1 MKIDHGI
8 ISEDDISRLAFVD
21 LERQKPLSKESA
33 YLFNPASKHWFQD
46 DIPFR
51 NYKRSESISFEP
63 YSVLFIAALQVVIAS
78 TNVSLNLIFVM
89 NGWMTAAVILGIFGM
104 TIFWTVVT
112 ISFYE
117 RWLQINHPFRFV
129 LTRKLSNTS
138 LFSESLDVI
147 ALLSAT
153 GFGLLLIGRMVAGQC
168 PSNTTMWTSQ
178 NCNNVAVR
186 NSVPIDNILAC
197 YLCPVTAQLLLRGIR
212 FKTIILCWIIGIA
225 FVIAAIIFVEGHYH
239 VYTILFS
246 LTFLYIPFEIER
258 FMRIS
263 YAQQQELKN
272 QVIRERLREDKKRI
286 DERERLETDLRDL
299 QSVYEKQKMEQEKE
313 AAELECHHLRSLIG
327 NVAHD
332 LKTPIQSISMGIEVL
347 RSEFL
352 SLRKRF
358 SNLDTR
364 DVELNIELSFESLL
378 SNITAS
384 CKFMTMGIN
393 RSIDFT
399 KASSNIQLVPAMETT
414 DIYDVISVSLECVRT
429 LQSSVLIQFLPL
441 PAGICR
447 YIITDK
453 HWLGENILC
462 VLSNAVKYSNEGV
475 VNINVELVGGL
486 DVKKGLLPESDYFV
500 QINIIDEGIG
510 ISEEA
515 RERLFQPFKQ
525 AQRSTG
531 GTGLGLYSLLKRME
545 ALGGSCGIRS
555 RDDRKQGSIFWFTFP
570 YRWFYYL
577 CPYFCE

>member
-1 MKIDHGI
+1 MQIDHCI
-8 ISEDDISRLAFVD
+8 FPEDDISRLAFID
-21 LERQKPLSKESA
+21 LERQKPLSKDSA
-33 YLFNPASKHWFQD
+33 YLFNPASRHWFQD

-78 TNVSLNLIFVM
+78 TNASLNLIFAM
-89 NGWMTAAVILGIFGM
+89 NAWTSAAIIFSIFVFS
-104 TIFWTVVT
+104 IFWTVVT
-112 ISFYE
+112 ISLYE

-129 LTRKLSNTS
+129 LMRKLSSTS
-138 LFSESLDVI
+138 LFSESLDLI
-147 ALLSAT
+147 ALLSAI
-153 GFGLLLIGRMVAGQC
+153 GFGLLLIGRMTAGQC
-168 PSNTTMWTSQ
+168 PSNTTIWTSQ

-197 YLCPVTAQLLLRGIR
+197 YLCPVIAQLLLRGIR

-225 FVIAAIIFVEGHYH
+225 FVIAAFIYVRGYYH
-239 VYTILFS
+239 VYTVLISLF
-246 LTFLYIPFEIER
+246 FLYIPFEIER

-263 YAQQQELKN
+263 YSQQQELKN
-272 QVIRERLREDKKRI
+272 QVIIERLREDKKRI
-286 DERERLETDLRDL
+286 DERERLEKDLRAL
-299 QSVYEKQKMEQEKE
+299 QSVYEKQKMEQEKK

-358 SNLDTR
+358 SNFDI
-364 DVELNIELSFESLL
+364 ELNIELSLESLL

-414 DIYDVISVSLECVRT
+414 DIYDVICVSLECVRT
-429 LQSSVLIQFLPL
+429 LQSSVSIQFLPL

-475 VNINVELVGGL
+475 VNINVELVGGV
-486 DVKKGLLPESDYFV
+486 DGKKGLLSESDYFV

-555 RDDRKQGSIFWFTFP
+555 REDSKQGSIFWFTFP
-570 YRWFYYL
+570 YR
-577 CPYFCE
+577 